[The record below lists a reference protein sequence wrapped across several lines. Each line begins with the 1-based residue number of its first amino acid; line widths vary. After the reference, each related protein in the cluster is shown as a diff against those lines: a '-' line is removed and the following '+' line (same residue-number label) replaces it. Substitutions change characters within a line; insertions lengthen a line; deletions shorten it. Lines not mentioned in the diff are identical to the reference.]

1 MKNKEIWSELFKENG
16 NGWWFGWTSKNS
28 PIEFLKPILKKREEA
43 YLKKRQQEAKLQKA
57 G

>member
-43 YLKKRQQEAKLQKA
+43 YLKKRQQETKLQKA